1 MDLFV
6 ARQPIFDRDRAVYGY
21 ELLFRSGPENFFSHD
36 DLDEASNA
44 VIGDS
49 VASFGLDPLI
59 GQSRGFYNCTRRVLL
74 EETYTVLPRE
84 RTVVELLENIE
95 PDDEVIAACKTLKQS
110 GYLLALDDFV
120 FRTEFEPLLPFADIV
135 KVDLLGTSP
144 EMRREHS
151 QRLLDRGVQLLAE
164 KVETHEQFTEAA
176 GLGYRYFQ
184 GYFFCRPEMVS
195 RKELSASKTQ
205 CLQFLKELNRL
216 EIDYDRLEQVIKRE
230 VSLSVRLLRFLNSA
244 AFGWRDRVTSI
255 KQALILLG
263 ETPLRKWG
271 ALVALRLLG
280 DDKPAEL
287 ISTCLVRARLC
298 ELLAPRVQLE
308 SREMDLFFMGMLS
321 VVDALVGRP
330 MNEVLEELSVAPEIR
345 EALLGADTRFGHVLA
360 LILAYERADWATI
373 EARAEVLGLPEDV
386 LPELFSCSLT
396 WAREIFE
403 TSR

>member
-1 MDLFV
+1 MV
-6 ARQPIFDRDRAVYGY
+6 MARM
-21 ELLFRSGPENFFSHD
+21 
-36 DLDEASNA
+36 
-44 VIGDS
+44 
-49 VASFGLDPLI
+49 
-59 GQSRGFYNCTRRVLL
+59 
-74 EETYTVLPRE
+74 
-84 RTVVELLENIE
+84 
-95 PDDEVIAACKTLKQS
+95 IAACKTLKQS